1 MRFFNDFTSEAKSNT
16 IKYSFTSL
24 FIMLSFM
31 ITAQSITIKGMAK
44 EIDGKPMIGVEVIE
58 KNTDNGT
65 VTDVEGRYSLKV
77 KSSNSILVFN
87 YLGYK
92 VIDI

>member
-1 MRFFNDFTSEAKSNT
+1 MRFFNDFTTEAKSNT

-24 FIMLSFM
+24 LIMLSFM
-31 ITAQSITIKGMAK
+31 ITAQSITVKGIAK

-77 KSSNSILVFN
+77 KSS
-87 YLGYK
+87 
-92 VIDI
+92 